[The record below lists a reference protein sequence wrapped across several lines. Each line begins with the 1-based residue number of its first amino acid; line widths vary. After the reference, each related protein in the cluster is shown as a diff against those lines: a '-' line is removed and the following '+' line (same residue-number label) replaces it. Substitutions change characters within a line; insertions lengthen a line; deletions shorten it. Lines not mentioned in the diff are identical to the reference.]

1 MEIVKSISDM
11 KSIEKV
17 AKTLKAK
24 TRFFFVT
31 RREKFT
37 YKELCANE
45 DSVIYFGSCL
55 PQINKILSMLF
66 YDGFLNRENL
76 SGEYRYFLNG
86 EYTEKISSR
95 KNKIQRLEEEIEF
108 LKNKLAEYEKEI
120 YQTRKIK

>member
-11 KSIEKV
+11 KSIDKV

-31 RREKFT
+31 RRESYT
-37 YKELCANE
+37 YKELCVGD
-45 DSVIYFGSCL
+45 DSIVYFGSCL

-76 SGEYRYFLNG
+76 SGEYRYFLND
-86 EYTEKISSR
+86 EYNEKISSR
-95 KNKIQRLEEEIEF
+95 KNKVQKLEEEIKQ
-108 LKNKLAEYEKEI
+108 LKEKLKEYELGGQNE
-120 YQTRKIK
+120 